1 MGSHLD
7 SWMTDMTTP
16 IGMATPIAPDLVW
29 PGHPDI
35 QGQAYFLGTMIQQ
48 LYLLEDWI
56 LMKGGRYTILMI
68 YQEFADLPWIPQTIY
83 DN

>member
-1 MGSHLD
+1 
-7 SWMTDMTTP
+7 MTDMMTP

-35 QGQAYFLGTMIQQ
+35 QGTMIRQ

-68 YQEFADLPWIPQTIY
+68 YQEFADLLWTPQTIY
-83 DN
+83 DD